1 MHITQKT
8 TNIILFKASLC
19 FVTYLSLVPTEQHAN
34 ILEKRKSR
42 IQDIITQDN
51 LHENRY
57 QATIDM
63 ASVTSLDKDLRNL
76 RLGKYTPQAAAEVRV
91 WIELALAERLDPG
104 DLLGALKDGVA
115 LCKYVIIK
123 ETEIFCLIP
132 LLMACALDSP
142 T

>member
-1 MHITQKT
+1 M
-8 TNIILFKASLC
+8 
-19 FVTYLSLVPTEQHAN
+19 PTEQHAN